1 MADLDKMDIVKASLD
16 AFLSSAIDYAGLYPP
31 AKLSLTDAVTEYL
44 DTCLSDDAW
53 IVDNF
58 VVGSNKLSEL
68 EAELR
73 LQAADRDRFPEVTLS
88 VVGAALTDGASALKS
103 LEKDIS
109 RMVDSTYGVEGYELK
124 VPSDQHLGA
133 CLRAIKK
140 SGLLELDIPVYL
152 EFAWGS
158 EMSDALYEAVSTLEE
173 VGFKA
178 RLGGI
183 EASAFPSLD
192 YVSDFVVTMASLDMP
207 FKYTAG
213 LHEPLRYEDQA
224 LGVWRH
230 GFLNVILA
238 GNLAFSQEIS
248 RSDVMEVLSI
258 TEGSEI
264 SFGDTSIQVKGHEL
278 YMADIEDFWQ
288 NFGGFGSCSVSEP
301 VAGLKRLGYLGA

>member
-1 MADLDKMDIVKASLD
+1 M
-16 AFLSSAIDYAGLYPP
+16 
-31 AKLSLTDAVTEYL
+31 
-44 DTCLSDDAW
+44 
-53 IVDNF
+53 
-58 VVGSNKLSEL
+58 
-68 EAELR
+68 
-73 LQAADRDRFPEVTLS
+73 
-88 VVGAALTDGASALKS
+88 
-103 LEKDIS
+103 
-109 RMVDSTYGVEGYELK
+109 
-124 VPSDQHLGA
+124 
-133 CLRAIKK
+133 RAIKK

-158 EMSDALYEAVSTLEE
+158 DMSDALYEAVSTLEE

-183 EASAFPSLD
+183 EASAFPSID